1 MGEEPLELELP
12 AQDEPVAVEAEP
24 VEPEISDCIQMV
36 PEEEPLELELPAQDE
51 NDYPDVQ
58 PSEVEFTAHSEYGI
72 KSLKLGEWMYAEEFQ
87 KQSKMVACP
96 VKFQTRSES
105 AKDSPSEDLE
115 EQAAQ
120 QEAEAAQAEAQRFAI
135 LRSPIEGSEEIYGI
149 KSVKHDVFLSVS
161 ETILQTSDSTFQ
173 TEDPNFEPP
182 SDTPLRV
189 VLTELGNPS

>member
-72 KSLKLGEWMYAEEFQ
+72 KSLKLGEWMYA
-87 KQSKMVACP
+87 
-96 VKFQTRSES
+96 VKFQKRSES

-120 QEAEAAQAEAQRFAI
+120 QEAEAAQA
-135 LRSPIEGSEEIYGI
+135 
-149 KSVKHDVFLSVS
+149 
-161 ETILQTSDSTFQ
+161 
-173 TEDPNFEPP
+173 
-182 SDTPLRV
+182 
-189 VLTELGNPS
+189 